1 MQNVT
6 SERKPNTINL
16 SAFCLLF
23 ALIWIQN
30 TILPFVVRVMQAI
43 PLIGAIAEQVVVAIF
58 ILLILLSLPRIFK
71 SIRFG
76 DVVFYLVACIVIFL
90 TTAFFKDNAEFLQK
104 DLWRILVLTIPM
116 YFIGLSFKHEDIR
129 KLLYIASVLS
139 VFVMIAYQFYL
150 RLAGRVTIDD
160 DMNAAYNILPSVMY
174 LSYIAFRKRRIMDW
188 LVAILVVASM
198 FVYGT
203 RGPILAIA
211 VYWCAEITVYVF
223 KKGSAKLKIFYLT
236 VIAILAFLVLNGSAL
251 SKIIELVSDVFAR
264 FGFSTRIFDLLLE
277 GDILS
282 DNGRNVLADRVI
294 AAIREN
300 PILGCGIMGD
310 RVVAGDY
317 AHNLFLEIWCQ
328 FGVVIGTVLLLT
340 LIVIVIRALKN
351 DHDGFVLMLVCMVFV
366 KLMLSGS
373 YLYEANLFF
382 MLGIANSVFR
392 KKLDGERKMHQKTP
406 YVTEI

>member
-1 MQNVT
+1 MQNVI

-43 PLIGAIAEQVVVAIF
+43 PMIGVIAEPIVVATF
-58 ILLILLSLPRIFK
+58 VLLILISLPRIFK

-76 DVVFYLVACIVIFL
+76 DIVFYLVVCIAIFL
-90 TTAFFKDNAEFLQK
+90 TTVLLKENAEFLQK
-104 DLWRILVLTIPM
+104 DLWRILVLAIPM
-116 YFIGLSFKHEDIR
+116 YFIGLSFKHEEIR
-129 KLLYIASVLS
+129 ALLYIASVLS
-139 VFVMIAYQFYL
+139 VFAMIAYQFYL
-150 RLAGRVTIDD
+150 RLAGRATIDD

-174 LSYIAFRKRRIMDW
+174 LSYIAFRKRRMMDW
-188 LVAILVVASM
+188 LVAILVIASM

-211 VYWCAEITVYVF
+211 IYWCAEITVHVF
-223 KKGSAKLKIFYLT
+223 KKGSAKVKILYFT
-236 VIAILAFLVLNGSAL
+236 IIAILAFLVLNVSVL
-251 SKIIELVSDVFAR
+251 SKGIGLISEVFGR

-282 DNGRNVLADRVI
+282 DNGRNVLAERVV
-294 AAIREN
+294 AAIREK
-300 PILGCGIMGD
+300 PLLGYGIMGD
-310 RVVAGDY
+310 RVVVGDY
-317 AHNLFLEIWCQ
+317 VHNLFLEIWCH
-328 FGVVIGTVLLLT
+328 FGVVLGTALLLT

-351 DHDGFVLMLVCMVFV
+351 DHDGFLLMLVCMVFV

-373 YLYEANLFF
+373 YLYEAKLFF
-382 MLGIANSVFR
+382 LIGVAISVLR
-392 KKLDGERKMHQKTP
+392 GKAKMQRT
-406 YVTEI
+406 I